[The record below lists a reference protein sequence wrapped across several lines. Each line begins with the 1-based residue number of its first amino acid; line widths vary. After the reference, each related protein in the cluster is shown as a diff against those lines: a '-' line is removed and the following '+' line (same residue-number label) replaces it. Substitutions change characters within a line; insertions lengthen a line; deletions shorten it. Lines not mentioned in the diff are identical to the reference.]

1 MFFQKI
7 AKVAQLVEH
16 HVANVRVD
24 GSNPFFRSGPRFR
37 GLFIKGVVAK
47 W

>member
-1 MFFQKI
+1 MVF

-16 HVANVRVD
+16 HVANVRVE
-24 GSNPFFRSGPRFR
+24 GSNPFFRSA
-37 GLFIKGVVAK
+37 GVVAK

>member
-1 MFFQKI
+1 MFF

-24 GSNPFFRSGPRFR
+24 GSNPFFRSK
-37 GLFIKGVVAK
+37 GLIKRPFFGVVAK